1 MGLLTQA
8 ETAMNALSNLV
19 LDEIAV
25 GRHLERLKDLRG
37 AIERGEGDIPML
49 VRRAKSA
56 RTGTHVSQVIPL
68 EPRFKKN

>member
-1 MGLLTQA
+1 M
-8 ETAMNALSNLV
+8 
-19 LDEIAV
+19 
-25 GRHLERLKDLRG
+25 ERLKDLRG